1 MSDFD
6 EKVRVMAG
14 DTKEHLMKKLSK
26 ILHEAED
33 EGRALTA
40 SELDDVMDIWKT
52 MRYVCDYL
60 NSPAR

>member
-1 MSDFD
+1 MNTGRSLAAFHQP
-6 EKVRVMAG
+6 
-14 DTKEHLMKKLSK
+14 KEHLMTKLSK